1 VFAVPSRQRL
11 TSLTTSADAVART
24 TAVGFAR
31 ALSDGRVSVAYS
43 YQHGAGEFALEA
55 DGLPDALSP
64 VIHGATEADRETLES
79 RRARAVEAFLLD
91 NQTQRLISFPLTGL
105 DRPTRCWF
113 ALEGS
118 DGLSTTQRSVLG
130 DLAESSRD
138 LWTGRLSSDEL
149 LEHLGRLELAA
160 ELIPALLHVLDV
172 REVIDRLS
180 VTARRALPHDLLL
193 LNTFSD
199 DYATFTV
206 YARSDRGAGLGM
218 VRPNRYP
225 ASTLQAW
232 TYSVVDDHTLHPFE
246 RDAPITKLGVRSS
259 LRFPVRFDNRVIG
272 GVTFASTRPQAFSH
286 LDVPIG
292 RRLAEHVA
300 SALSHFRLAE
310 QLAAE
315 AKRAEELRA
324 QTTKI
329 ELIDELLTALIDSG
343 DIADVF
349 DRISTSAAKVLPH
362 DAAALV
368 VHEAEGRRGRVV
380 ASRGYPAELPEI
392 ADLPDD
398 ERDPNWE
405 HDIVDDVTGQP
416 GQVYATLGA
425 LGFRSLMRAALRI
438 DGRPG
443 GTLTFACR
451 DAKAFSP
458 SDLPVARRM
467 ADRLA
472 VTLLRGREIEAS
484 RRADEASTRAAKLEA
499 RVKALTEELDA
510 RTGYRRVVGDSPSW
524 RQALT
529 QATQVAGTDTT
540 VLLLG
545 ESGTGKEVVAR
556 FLHRASQRSAGPFVA
571 LNCAAL
577 PEQLLEA
584 ELFGYERGAFTGAT
598 QSKPGQLEQAGGG
611 TLFLDEVGEMS
622 LPAQAKFLRVLQE
635 REFQRLGGTRV
646 LRTDARIVAATNRDL
661 QKAIASG
668 QFREDLFY
676 RLNVFAIRLPPL
688 RHRRDD
694 ILPLTEAF
702 LGEFGRVF
710 ANPPAGIAREARE
723 RLVGYDWPGNIRE
736 LRNILE
742 RAAILCD
749 GGLITTDHLAIPVND
764 AAHRFAAASPAP
776 ITTNVEVVAA
786 GRVPAVSEA
795 SPDLA
800 SVEKTMIVQALQTA
814 RFNKTKA
821 ARALGLTRHQLYIRM
836 RRHGLDE

>member
-1 VFAVPSRQRL
+1 VLVVPSRERL
-11 TSLTTSADAVART
+11 RSLAASADAVSQT

-31 ALSDGRVSVAYS
+31 AGQAGRVLVTYAYR
-43 YQHGAGEFALEA
+43 HGAGEFALPA
-55 DGLPDALSP
+55 DGLPDVLAPAGTTAL
-64 VIHGATEADRETLES
+64 EADRVTLES
-79 RRARAVEAFLLD
+79 ERARAVEAFLLD
-91 NQTQRLISFPLTGL
+91 NHTARVISFPLTGVDL
-105 DRPTRCWF
+105 PTRCWF
-113 ALEGS
+113 ALAGG
-118 DGLSTTQRSVLG
+118 DGLAATGRSALG
-130 DLAESSRD
+130 ALAESSRD
-138 LWTGRLSSDEL
+138 LWTRQLSSAER
-149 LEHLGRLELAA
+149 LERLDRLELAA

-172 REVIDRLS
+172 REVIERLS

-193 LNTFSD
+193 LNTFSED
-199 DYATFTV
+199 FSTFTV

-232 TYSVVDDHTLHPFE
+232 TYSVVDDHPQHPFE

-259 LRFPVRFDNRVIG
+259 LRFPVRFDDRVIG
-272 GVTFASTRPQAFSH
+272 GVTFASMKPHAFSD

-292 RRLAEHVA
+292 TRLAEHVA

-315 AKRAEELRA
+315 AKRAEALRA

-329 ELIDELLTALIDSG
+329 ELVDELLIALIDAG
-343 DIADVF
+343 DIAEVF
-349 DRISTSAAKVLPH
+349 DRISTSASKVLPH
-362 DAAALV
+362 DAAALL
-368 VHEAEGRRGRVV
+368 VHEADGRRGRIV
-380 ASRGYPAELPEI
+380 ASRGYPAGLPDI

-398 ERDPNWE
+398 ERNPSWE
-405 HDIVDDVTGQP
+405 HDIVDDVAGRA
-416 GQVYATLGA
+416 GQVYTTLER
-425 LGFRSLMRAALRI
+425 LGFRSLMRAVLRI
-438 DGRPG
+438 DGRAG
-443 GTLTFACR
+443 GTLTFASR
-451 DAKAFSP
+451 EAGAFNAA
-458 SDLPVARRM
+458 DLPVARRM

-472 VTLLRGREIEAS
+472 VTLLRDREIEAS
-484 RRADEASTRAAKLEA
+484 RRADEASTRAARLEA

-529 QATQVAGTDTT
+529 QATQVAATDTT

-556 FLHRASQRSAGPFVA
+556 FLHRASPRSGGPFIA

-577 PEQLLEA
+577 PEHLLEA

-635 REFQRLGGTRV
+635 REFQRLGGSRV

-661 QKAIASG
+661 QKAIANG

-688 RHRRDD
+688 RERKDD

-702 LGEFGRVF
+702 LGEFGRAF
-710 ANPPAGIAREARE
+710 ASPPAGISREARQ
-723 RLVGYDWPGNIRE
+723 RLLSYHWPGNIRE

-742 RAAILCD
+742 RAAILSD
-749 GGLITTDHLAIPVND
+749 GGLITEDLLGLPAMT
-764 AAHRFAAASPAP
+764 AAARPPAAIVP
-776 ITTNVEVVAA
+776 VVKATPVALDEPSLVDPGAA
-786 GRVPAVSEA
+786 
-795 SPDLA
+795 PDLA
-800 SVEKTMIVQALQTA
+800 SVEKAMIVQALQTA
-814 RFNKTKA
+814 RFNKSKA
-821 ARALGLTRHQLYIRM
+821 AKALGLTRHQLYIRM
-836 RRHGLDE
+836 RRHGIDE